1 MFFFLRLL
9 VLLIITWRGAQVFF
23 CSGYL
28 PIYDE
33 FLFGMTSRN
42 RDFRQCVVV
51 AVLKY
56 LNHVILQM
64 RDDWYLVCAKN
75 VLVVVVNGA
84 RGTGPKV
91 CRGGEGYLSKNYVMH
106 FCAKWFLL
114 QQADIVRF
122 STPFEFFACNANRYL
137 MTTSKFLTE
146 LWKFPYSIIRR
157 KIKNPFGFLIL
168 SYSNVDKW
176 YFFQRTKLLRPSQYY
191 VILFQ

>member
-1 MFFFLRLL
+1 MFFFLLL
-9 VLLIITWRGAQVFF
+9 LLIITWRGAQVFF
-23 CSGYL
+23 VLAIYPFMMSSYL
-28 PIYDE
+28 AWLVEIVIFD
-33 FLFGMTSRN
+33 SV
-42 RDFRQCVVV
+42 VVV
-51 AVLKY
+51 ALKY

-91 CRGGEGYLSKNYVMH
+91 CRRGGEGYLSKNYVMH

-146 LWKFPYSIIRR
+146 LWKFPYSIIR

-168 SYSNVDKW
+168 SYSYVDKW
-176 YFFQRTKLLRPSQYY
+176 YFFSRD
-191 VILFQ
+191 

>member
-1 MFFFLRLL
+1 MFFFLLL
-9 VLLIITWRGAQVFF
+9 LLIITWRGAQVFF

-33 FLFGMTSRN
+33 FLFGMTGRN
-42 RDFRQCVVV
+42 RDFRQCGGSSTKVPKSRHF
-51 AVLKY
+51 ANERWL
-56 LNHVILQM
+56 IFSM
-64 RDDWYLVCAKN
+64 RKKCASSGSKW
-75 VLVVVVNGA
+75 GA
-84 RGTGPKV
+84 WNWPKSMP
-91 CRGGEGYLSKNYVMH
+91 RRRRLLEQNYVMH

-146 LWKFPYSIIRR
+146 LWKFPYSIIR

-168 SYSNVDKW
+168 SYSYVDKW
-176 YFFQRTKLLRPSQYY
+176 YFFFQRTKLLRPSQYY
-191 VILFQ
+191 VISFQ